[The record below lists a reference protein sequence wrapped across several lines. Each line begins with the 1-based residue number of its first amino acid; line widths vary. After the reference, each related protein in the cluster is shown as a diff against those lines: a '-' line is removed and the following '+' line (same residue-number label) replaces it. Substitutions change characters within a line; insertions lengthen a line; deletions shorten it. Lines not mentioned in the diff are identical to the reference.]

1 MVCELLAV
9 QNKMLGGFAAEDR
22 ILGLIH
28 KVHSLTTS
36 KFFLNIDLGSDSS
49 FYLLDKLFLSS
60 WVIERGPES
69 LVHQ

>member
-9 QNKMLGGFAAEDR
+9 QSKMLGGFAAEDL

-36 KFFLNIDLGSDSS
+36 KFFLNIDLGSGLNFID
-49 FYLLDKLFLSS
+49 
-60 WVIERGPES
+60 
-69 LVHQ
+69 